1 MNGIAEGKKS
11 ATDLIDH
18 INIDNEKYPVDAFRM
33 QFTSNHDEN
42 TWNGTVF
49 ERLGNAAE
57 SFAVFS
63 FLIPDMP
70 LIYSGQ
76 EAGLNKRLEFFEKDE
91 VEWKEH
97 EFQKLYSQLIKLK
110 SNNDALLNGI
120 NGGKIEWVNSTEKES
135 ILAFTRAKNEN
146 KILAI
151 FNFSEKEIEFKL
163 DVETISGTYKNY
175 FTGKVEAFLNKENF
189 YLEPWG
195 YKILVK

>member
-1 MNGIAEGKKS
+1 
-11 ATDLIDH
+11 
-18 INIDNEKYPVDAFRM
+18 
-33 QFTSNHDEN
+33 
-42 TWNGTVF
+42 
-49 ERLGNAAE
+49 
-57 SFAVFS
+57 
-63 FLIPDMP
+63 MP

-120 NGGKIEWVNSTEKES
+120 NGGKIEWVNSTAKES

-163 DVETISGTYKNY
+163 DVEMISGTYKNY

-189 YLEPWG
+189 NLEPWS
-195 YKILVK
+195 YKVFVK